1 MRTIPTTIN
10 HFWVWMMLVIMGTV
24 CLTET
29 GCSKK
34 APKYPEDHARFQRVV
49 QAIKTLEAAYVNKD
63 TPAIHELLLPLEQL
77 EILEAEARQ
86 DFSQFPTIQLDL
98 NIDRIIV
105 EGDRISAFISW
116 QGTWQRSTQEPGDQA
131 RGQGVLLWSG
141 NQVILLRGVEGDLPF
156 GMAARLNVPS

>member
-1 MRTIPTTIN
+1 MRSLPATIK
-10 HFWVWMMLVIMGTV
+10 HFWVCMMLVVLGMGG
-24 CLTET
+24 LTET

-49 QAIKTLEAAYVNKD
+49 QAIKTLETAYVNKD
-63 TPAIHELLLPLEQL
+63 TPALHELLLPLEQL

-86 DFSQFPTIQLDL
+86 DFAKFSTIQLDL
-98 NIDRIIV
+98 TINRIIV
-105 EGDRISAFISW
+105 DGDRISAFISW
-116 QGTWQRSTQEPGDQA
+116 QGKWQRSTQEPGDQA

-156 GMAARLNVPS
+156 GMAARLNVSS

>member
-1 MRTIPTTIN
+1 MRSIPATIN
-10 HFWVWMMLVIMGTV
+10 HFGIWMLLVVLGMG

-49 QAIKTLEAAYVNKD
+49 QAIKTLETAYVNKD
-63 TPAIHELLLPLEQL
+63 GPALHELLLPLERL

-86 DFSQFPTIQLDL
+86 DFAKFSTIQLDL
-98 NIDRIIV
+98 NINRIIV
-105 EGDRISAFISW
+105 DGDRISAFISW
-116 QGTWQRSTQEPGDQA
+116 QGKWQRSTQEPGDQA
-131 RGQGVLLWSG
+131 LGQGVLLWSG